1 MFAQEKDLVMH
12 LINVL
17 AILDIQEIVA
27 KPAFVLESSQLIQL
41 FALLMELAVLLII
54 VFAQLD
60 TQEALAT

>member
-17 AILDIQEIVA
+17 AIPDIQEIVA